1 MSQAYINQTENQI
14 DVKITREI
22 SRFSLE
28 TIKEKLKEDS
38 EKLDLSGNTAQLQTI
53 KND

>member
-1 MSQAYINQTENQI
+1 MSQAYLNQTENQI
-14 DVKITREI
+14 DVEI
-22 SRFSLE
+22 VNGMSVFSLE